1 MLARRL
7 FVIRRSADPVISPHM
22 AKWLAIAL
30 SACASVLAGCGGGST
45 TTATTTETVTVTATP
60 TSNQASGHQGPNPLG
75 KEVTFT
81 GTGLEEAVTVFAV
94 NQDSASDAPKPETGG
109 HHWVGA
115 DVQLCLKQAPADG
128 PVKADWN
135 RWSVSDAQFGNYD
148 SSRLTYNQFPTPEYP
163 DGDAPVA
170 IGDCVRGWVL
180 FPVGDGVAITTV
192 KYTPNSDSTPEI
204 WSAA

>member
-1 MLARRL
+1 MG
-7 FVIRRSADPVISPHM
+7 
-22 AKWLAIAL
+22 KWLGIAL
-30 SACASVLAGCGGGST
+30 LTCASVLAGCGGGST
-45 TTATTTETVTVTATP
+45 ATATTTETVTVTATP
-60 TSNQASGHQGPNPLG
+60 TPNHASGHQGGPNPLG

-81 GTGLEEAVTVFAV
+81 GTDLEEAVTVFAV
-94 NQDSASDAPKPETGG
+94 NQDSAPDAPKPETGG
-109 HHWVGA
+109 HWVGA
-115 DVQLCLKQAPADG
+115 DVQLCAKQAPVDR

-180 FPVGDGVAITTV
+180 FPVGDGVEVTTV
-192 KYTPNSDSTPEI
+192 KYAPNSDSTPEI
-204 WSAA
+204 WSAL